1 MLSWDE
7 KWVYIISHIV
17 KPGLV
22 KPTTYSDQPWR
33 RQKNNG
39 NRSSSFKT
47 KTAPYPN
54 AYSEQARESAKSL
67 QSSSSSSSSSST
79 SSTAHPA
86 IYAVSIAKYAFK
98 QGRLTIPPT
107 TFLQACDLLPASPAG
122 ESSEAKSDPSITPP
136 HEAPPLSSSSVDV
149 DNNAP
154 SILLRKTAPSK
165 KQSVVGSETGRDD
178 DLWRAL
184 EARRMR
190 HLGLA
195 RHVAGL
201 DEGFGVFTGEE
212 EVVFARY

>member
-1 MLSWDE
+1 M
-7 KWVYIISHIV
+7 
-17 KPGLV
+17 
-22 KPTTYSDQPWR
+22 
-33 RQKNNG
+33 
-39 NRSSSFKT
+39 
-47 KTAPYPN
+47 
-54 AYSEQARESAKSL
+54 
-67 QSSSSSSSSSST
+67 
-79 SSTAHPA
+79 
-86 IYAVSIAKYAFK
+86 
-98 QGRLTIPPT
+98 
-107 TFLQACDLLPASPAG
+107 
-122 ESSEAKSDPSITPP
+122 
-136 HEAPPLSSSSVDV
+136 